1 MSETSSDDALEEPT
15 KSEIQCKVCQY
26 KYVSILK
33 HLGQQGDCMEKYDE
47 TEIQEFKKISMEN
60 TLKNRQ
66 RWKDGNKNRI
76 STYNAKIYQEN
87 KAKFAEKNRARY
99 LKRKAEKAKMIKKKF
114 IENEKLALKELKSK
128 SPKECRRHNQFQK
141 DWLVN
146 HHKFL
151 FEKLRD
157 AKSNIIEVALKKFE
171 TDIEAAFENNNMTV
185 DRVEQEVKDKDID
198 ESGFVRSKYKE
209 LKIQVDATW
218 NLLED
223 AIDNSLKEMC
233 LNSGV
238 AFICPRCIH
247 SGKYAGTKCFFC
259 ERNFTSY
266 DSNLK
271 KKHKHPPSVCIKK
284 CNISKQVEELSEYEK
299 IREENMASNR
309 KKLQEFKLK
318 SKF

>member
-1 MSETSSDDALEEPT
+1 MSGTSSDEALEEPT

-47 TEIQEFKKISMEN
+47 TEIQELKKISMEH

-76 STYNAKIYQEN
+76 STYNARIYLEN
-87 KAKFAEKNRARY
+87 KVKFAEKNRARY
-99 LKRKAEKAKMIKKKF
+99 LKKKAKKAEMIRKKF

-128 SPKECRRHNQFQK
+128 SPKECRRHNQFEK
-141 DWLVN
+141 DWLLN

-157 AKSNIIEVALKKFE
+157 AQSHKIGVTLNKFE
-171 TDIEAAFENNNMTV
+171 KDIEAAFENNNTTI
-185 DRVEQEVKDKDID
+185 DQVELEVKDKEID
-198 ESGFVRSKYKE
+198 EFGLVRSKYKE
-209 LKIQVDATW
+209 LNNQVDAAW

-223 AIDNSLKEMC
+223 VIDNSLKDMC
-233 LNSGV
+233 LVAGV
-238 AFICPRCIH
+238 AFTCPRCIH

-259 ERNFTSY
+259 ERNFTTY
-266 DSNLK
+266 DSKLK

-299 IREENMASNR
+299 IREENIASNKR
-309 KKLQEFKLK
+309 KLEEFKLK
-318 SKF
+318 LKF